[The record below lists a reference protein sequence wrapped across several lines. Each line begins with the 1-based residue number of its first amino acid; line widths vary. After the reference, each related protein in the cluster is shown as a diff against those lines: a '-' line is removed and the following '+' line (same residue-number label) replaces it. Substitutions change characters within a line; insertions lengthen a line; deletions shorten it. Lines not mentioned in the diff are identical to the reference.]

1 MRNYVNR
8 FQNRED
14 KFTMDITAPTILLTL
29 VWGVAIGCVY
39 ILLATGLNIIFGVMK
54 LVNFAHGQLLMI
66 GAYLTWTLTFSVGLN
81 AYAGILVSMVVVA
94 ALGVVVE
101 RFTFRR
107 VLGTDKLNEIFVSLG
122 LIYIFENAAMLLWG
136 TGSKQIVS
144 PLSGLSLSL
153 QSISITYDRIV
164 AVFVVVAVLLSF
176 GLLIQ
181 KTKIGLAMRATS
193 QLNHTATLMGI
204 NVERIYMITFALGAA
219 LAAVAGGLYGILF
232 SFNYEV
238 GAMPT
243 IIAFAIIILGGLGS
257 IKGAIVGGLLY
268 GISEQLATLFLGGTW
283 GSAVA
288 FALLIVV
295 LIVRPSGIFGEKGE

>member
-1 MRNYVNR
+1 
-8 FQNRED
+8 
-14 KFTMDITAPTILLTL
+14 MDISVATIALTL

-66 GAYLTWTLTFSVGLN
+66 GAFLTWTISVMAGIN
-81 AYAGILVSMVVVA
+81 AYVAILISMVAVA
-94 ALGVVVE
+94 LMGVGVE
-101 RFTFRR
+101 RLTFRR

-122 LIYIFENAAMLLWG
+122 LIYIFENIAILLWG
-136 TGSKQIVS
+136 VNSKQVVS
-144 PLSGLSLSL
+144 PFYGLSLTFQDL
-153 QSISITYDRIV
+153 GVSITYDRII
-164 AVFVVVAVLLSF
+164 AVFVVIATLAAFGVLMK
-176 GLLIQ
+176 

-193 QLNHTATLMGI
+193 QRNTTAMLMGI
-204 NVERIYMITFALGAA
+204 NVEKVYMLTFAIGAA
-219 LAAVAGGLYGILF
+219 LAAVAGGLYGIIF
-232 SFNYEV
+232 SFDYQV

-243 IIAFAIIILGGLGS
+243 IIAFAIIIMGGLGS

-268 GISEQLATLFLGGTW
+268 GITEQLATLFFGGIW

-295 LIVRPSGIFGEKGE
+295 LVLRPNGIFGEKGD

>member
-1 MRNYVNR
+1 
-8 FQNRED
+8 
-14 KFTMDITAPTILLTL
+14 
-29 VWGVAIGCVY
+29 
-39 ILLATGLNIIFGVMK
+39 
-54 LVNFAHGQLLMI
+54 
-66 GAYLTWTLTFSVGLN
+66 
-81 AYAGILVSMVVVA
+81 
-94 ALGVVVE
+94 
-101 RFTFRR
+101 
-107 VLGTDKLNEIFVSLG
+107 
-122 LIYIFENAAMLLWG
+122 
-136 TGSKQIVS
+136 
-144 PLSGLSLSL
+144 
-153 QSISITYDRIV
+153 
-164 AVFVVVAVLLSF
+164 
-176 GLLIQ
+176 LLIQ